1 MESTLTAISHMNK
14 LKGGKGG
21 LIVNISSVLG
31 IEPGTAT
38 AIYSGSKFGVVG
50 FTKSLA
56 VSLLKL
62 SKTIR
67 NYNLM
72 IISTTFTINKML

>member
-1 MESTLTAISHMNK
+1 MESTLTAIAHMNK
-14 LKGGKGG
+14 MSGGKGG

-56 VSLLKL
+56 VSL
-62 SKTIR
+62 
-67 NYNLM
+67 
-72 IISTTFTINKML
+72 TF